1 MTALELFKKLPHI
14 DYNKNV
20 LIDWGY
26 TPSLCHFDTAWHVG
40 WVHCEEGDIL
50 VDFEGNTPEE
60 AIKKAFDWCI
70 ELKLIEK

>member
-1 MTALELFKKLPHI
+1 MEALELFKKLPHLN
-14 DYNKNV
+14 YKRKV
-20 LIDWGY
+20 VTDWEY

>member
-1 MTALELFKKLPHI
+1 MSN
-14 DYNKNV
+14 YNKNV